1 MYAIIF
7 DLQSIASGFWVCCI
21 LYITAY
27 IYCKC
32 KCTHPEICKHAGLQL
47 HLQPIHWMRSNYP
60 KEHSLKASRLYL
72 KCNRTANFFH
82 HRIILSSQPG
92 EETLVVAISIKWR
105 FSNQGKPL
113 LPSASLGKTQFSEI
127 PLNIWRDEDLTQ
139 HCDNYQ
145 SNSALAQK
153 LVQLIWWRF
162 NINLRQ
168 ILICPKLMRRR
179 III

>member
-1 MYAIIF
+1 M
-7 DLQSIASGFWVCCI
+7 
-21 LYITAY
+21 YITTY

-32 KCTHPEICKHAGLQL
+32 KCTHPEICKHADLKF

-92 EETLVVAISIKWR
+92 EETLLVVNSTKGR
-105 FSNQGKPL
+105 FSNQGRPL

-153 LVQLIWWRF
+153 LVRLFWWRF